1 MQTVFVTIYRYLN
14 VLLEMLIPKIYGF
27 MGLTCKLKALRE
39 DMDFRDNFIYT
50 SEKPTLQVGFWPTIN
65 GL

>member
-1 MQTVFVTIYRYLN
+1 MQTVFLTIYRYLN

-39 DMDFRDNFIYT
+39 DIWT
-50 SEKPTLQVGFWPTIN
+50 SETTLYILAKNPPFTGGF
-65 GL
+65 LAHY